1 MKTMR
6 KISDNDLANYIVCPY
21 SWWLKREPGQTAWK
35 ARPES
40 PSKPSSR
47 STWRSS
53 QQTLSNLQLYS
64 RVVYILLIMLAAAVF
79 LWEPRAFVREHVSV
93 NPRTQ
98 DGADVSPTPESEES
112 FISQS
117 VSVPAEIISLVIIL
131 GGAILLWD
139 QLDRKKKSLSEDSG
153 MKANTKFVAVHG
165 ATDLPESYMYDED
178 LGLTGKPDAII
189 KEDGQII
196 PINLLP
202 TTKKIHD
209 RHIIR
214 LLLHLKLVESTYET
228 EAPYGILLVGK
239 DKRSVKIVN
248 SEERKAWLAE
258 VINEIDKIIVANVE
272 AKALPTKFK
281 CRHCDVKERCA
292 HAWIEEKQT

>member
-6 KISDNDLANYIVCPY
+6 RISDNDLANYVVCPY

-35 ARPES
+35 AHPDDKNKS
-40 PSKPSSR
+40 NSR
-47 STWRSS
+47 SSWRSS

-79 LWEPRAFVREHVSV
+79 LWEPRAFIREHI
-93 NPRTQ
+93 NNNTQ
-98 DGADVSPTPESEES
+98 TQNGATETTTLDDNDSI
-112 FISQS
+112 ISQS

-139 QLDRKKKSLSEDSG
+139 QLDRKKKSLSQDSG
-153 MKANTKFVAVHG
+153 IKANTKFVAVHG
-165 ATDLPESYMYDED
+165 GTDLPESYMHDQVR
-178 LGLTGKPDAII
+178 GLSGKPDAII
-189 KEDGQII
+189 REDGQTI

-202 TTKKIHD
+202 TTKKIQD

-214 LLLHLKLVESTYET
+214 LLLHLKLIESTYQT
-228 EAPYGILLVGK
+228 NSPYGILLVGK
-239 DKRSVKIVN
+239 EKRSVKIVN
-248 SEERKAWLAE
+248 TEERKAWLAE
-258 VINEIDKIIVANVE
+258 LINEMDEIISGKTE

-281 CRHCDVKERCA
+281 CLHCDVRDRCP
-292 HAWIEEKQT
+292 HAWRDET